1 MDNWLFSWIP
11 EGLEHVS
18 PCIDVDKLEWD
29 KLEWDIKGV
38 FGKT

>member
-29 KLEWDIKGV
+29 IKGV
-38 FGKT
+38 FDKT